1 MLGGFPAR
9 DMVAGWL
16 RAGIIEAGKGFAP
29 TPEGTPQGG
38 GISPLLLNIALHG
51 LEEAAGVRYRT
62 GRHAGELKDG
72 CPALTRYADDL
83 VVCCHSRQQAEQVQ
97 ARLAAWLAP
106 RGLAFNEAKTRIV
119 HLSEGFDFLGF
130 SLRRYANGKLL
141 IKPSAT
147 AITRFRKRLAG
158 EFRALRGV
166 NAATVLAK
174 IVPITRGWSAYYKA
188 AVSSRVFHGLDAYLW
203 RLTYKWARWTH
214 PNKPRR
220 WITGQYYRRFSKFRN
235 DRWVFGDPDTGA
247 WLPKL
252 SWTPIVRHTLVKG
265 GASPDDPSLAA
276 YWERRRQKVN
286 PPLDGSVVRLLSKQD
301 GRCTLCGEHL
311 LTPDQPPQSPEGW
324 EHWFLQVTRKAIT
337 ADYLVLHGQQAAGN
351 DTRTHLIHATCQRQQ
366 LTRQRSGGTATQL
379 SA

>member
-1 MLGGFPAR
+1 
-9 DMVAGWL
+9 
-16 RAGIIEAGKGFAP
+16 
-29 TPEGTPQGG
+29 
-38 GISPLLLNIALHG
+38 LLLNIALHG

-62 GRHAGELKDG
+62 GAHAGQVKDG

-83 VVCCHSRQQAEQVQ
+83 VVCCHTRQQAEQVQ
-97 ARLAAWLAP
+97 ARLAVWLAP

-147 AITRFRKRLAG
+147 AIKGFRKRLAG
-158 EFRALRGV
+158 EFRALRGC
-166 NAATVLAK
+166 NAPTVLVK
-174 IVPITRGWSAYYKA
+174 IVPITRGWCAYYRT
-188 AVSSRVFHGLDAYLW
+188 AVSSRVFKGLDAYLW

-220 WITGQYYRRFSKFRN
+220 WITGRYYRRFSKFRT

-265 GASPDDPSLAA
+265 GASPDDPSLAV
-276 YWERRRQKVN
+276 YWERRRHKVN
-286 PPLDGSVVRLLSKQD
+286 PPLDVSVVRLLSRQD
-301 GRCTLCGEHL
+301 GRCTLCREHL
-311 LTPDQPPQSPEGW
+311 LTPDQPPQSPQGW

-337 ADYLVLHGQQAAGN
+337 ADYLVLHGQKTAGN

-366 LTRQRSGGTATQL
+366 SIRRRSGGTATQL